1 MMMRRCR
8 GFIRTQRRQSKN
20 YQIGEKESD
29 IGLKSA
35 MLFSFLFC
43 EKQGHESDIFRNNF
57 VYRKSEKRYIRVREE
72 ARGE

>member
-29 IGLKSA
+29 IGLKSP
-35 MLFSFLFC
+35 MLLSFLFC